1 MNTLGICSQGNPM
14 SELKENQ
21 SPPTSPKRFGLI
33 SKIVFASLLL
43 LGSLNCFKERFFR
56 VYGPSDPRLPCI
68 ANLKMIDGAVCNSGH
83 WKTGCPPMPRAL
95 YGIRMCS

>member
-1 MNTLGICSQGNPM
+1 M

-21 SPPTSPKRFGLI
+21 SPPTSPKRFGLV

-68 ANLKMIDGAVCNSGH
+68 ANLKMIDGAVQQ
-83 WKTGCPPMPRAL
+83 WAL
-95 YGIRMCS
+95 ENRLSTNAPCTLWNPDVLLEPV